1 VVVWLKKTGRKAGFV
16 LTPMVFMN
24 IMTIWALVLLLLQ
37 YKFSLI
43 GIIAGILL
51 LLAIVLIV
59 EACRTF
65 KKIITAQ

>member
-1 VVVWLKKTGRKAGFV
+1 MVVWLKKTGRKAGFV